1 MERGQMF
8 SILLSWL
15 CFFLD
20 HSLATE
26 GHTQPSNPKW
36 NIFDEKSREEK
47 SREEKSREE
56 KSRED
61 CIRVTRSNNRRGKGL
76 EIDRL
81 EENGKFIVS
90 HAASFIGFE
99 ITVARR
105 DHGHIVYL
113 SSQHYRAARIRYGET
128 IARSGIFLLFSPY
141 GQDEL
146 CVSQATETTI
156 LRSRNFQ
163 CHDRFKQVESSN

>member
-1 MERGQMF
+1 MF

-20 HSLATE
+20 HSPATE

-36 NIFDEKSREEK
+36 NIFD
-47 SREEKSREE
+47 E

-81 EENGKFIVS
+81 EENGKFIIS

-163 CHDRFKQVESSN
+163 CHDRFKSSLPTDVCAHTP